1 MKNNFFYWT
10 MSRIQQDFGY
20 FFHALHEKTG
30 CRGRSCNLGKAITEL
45 VEASRQDGPEKVND
59 FVEVCKQNR
68 ELIQPLL
75 LLSKN
80 RDFAFE
86 MVNILFRIFL
96 GR

>member
-1 MKNNFFYWT
+1 M
-10 MSRIQQDFGY
+10 
-20 FFHALHEKTG
+20 
-30 CRGRSCNLGKAITEL
+30 GKAITEL